1 VYDEEE
7 ESDDNDDSSY
17 SQGNDGEDDDYDHN
31 NINNEGSYRSTGT
44 SNSRDTTGTTS
55 AHSDSESSHHQQL
68 VMLPRTRIVVS
79 GMILLA
85 AIALGTATYL
95 VTAKGQSETFTSKVR
110 SAAVVAKRRHTQQHR
125 LCRPHEIFGVH
136 AVAHRPLLFAQRV
149 QYYDYCALVLSST
162 STETDRLMMNL
173 QTFALSVTTYAVAT
187 GAVWPYVTVPNFEL
201 RGRMSNQV
209 SKALSLTFSP
219 LVESADLDSWGAYAN
234 STSYWVD
241 ESRAVL
247 ALQPLV
253 ASSEESKGGDAT
265 ARLLADPMV
274 DFLSSTPSSSSIPDH
289 VWTLDDRGNP
299 RAVDA
304 RESVPYAPLW
314 QQAPTPSNAALINY
328 DLLSNPQLLALY
340 RSMRAVQRPALSSVM
355 DLRFLYSGAAGYA
368 VPASTE
374 VSTAADTSNVTSLM
388 MSPLYPFVA
397 TKESFSDRN
406 EISGLLL
413 SVIDWER
420 YLTKILPAN
429 VNGLVVVLTS
439 TCGDVYT
446 FQLNGP
452 TVEYLGAGD
461 LHETSYNSLLVTS
474 DPFETG
480 WLAKGNETPTG
491 DNVAGGACSYVLR
504 LYPSTTLEGIF
515 TDQKPAVYTA
525 VVVLLF
531 FFTAMVFLLYDW
543 LVTRRQN
550 KVNASAKKTNAILS
564 SLFPSTVRD
573 RILQE
578 AEEQAEQEE
587 QLKNQAQQS
596 PKRGGFALGNKALL
610 RDFLKD
616 AEADG
621 AAGKPSSSEAGASK
635 LSVSRPIADLFP
647 ETTVCFAD
655 LVGFTAWSSVRE
667 PTHVFQLLE
676 TIYHA
681 FDKIAK
687 KRSVFKVLEMNCCF
701 LLRSSVQWSHR
712 LHCYHPIRF

>member
-1 VYDEEE
+1 
-7 ESDDNDDSSY
+7 
-17 SQGNDGEDDDYDHN
+17 
-31 NINNEGSYRSTGT
+31 
-44 SNSRDTTGTTS
+44 
-55 AHSDSESSHHQQL
+55 
-68 VMLPRTRIVVS
+68 
-79 GMILLA
+79 
-85 AIALGTATYL
+85 
-95 VTAKGQSETFTSKVR
+95 
-110 SAAVVAKRRHTQQHR
+110 
-125 LCRPHEIFGVH
+125 
-136 AVAHRPLLFAQRV
+136 V
-149 QYYDYCALVLSST
+149 QYYDYCDLVLAST
-162 STETDRLMMNL
+162 STEAERLMMSL
-173 QTFALSVTTYAVAT
+173 QSFALSVTTYTVAT

-219 LVESADLDSWGAYAN
+219 LVESLDLDSWEAYAN
-234 STSYWVD
+234 STSNWVD

-247 ALQPLV
+247 TLLPLL
-253 ASSEESKGGDAT
+253 ASSAVSMGDFA
-265 ARLLADPMV
+265 
-274 DFLSSTPSSSSIPDH
+274 SSTPSSSSIPAQ

-314 QQAPTPSNAALINY
+314 QQAPAPSNAALINY

-355 DLRFLYSGAAGYA
+355 DLRFLYSGAAEYV
-368 VPASTE
+368 VPASKE
-374 VSTAADTSNVTSLM
+374 ASTVADTSNVTSLI

-397 TKESFSDRN
+397 TKENVPDRE
-406 EISGLLL
+406 EITGLLL
-413 SVIDWER
+413 AVIDWER
-420 YLTKILPAN
+420 YLTNILPAN
-429 VNGLVVVLTS
+429 VKGLVVVLTS

-446 FQLNGP
+446 FQVNGP

-474 DPFETG
+474 DPFGTG
-480 WLAKGNETPTG
+480 WLAKGNETPPG
-491 DNVAGGACSYVLR
+491 ENVVGGACSYVLH

-515 TDQKPAVYTA
+515 TDQKPAVYTT

-596 PKRGGFALGNKALL
+596 PKRGGFTLGNKALL

-616 AEADG
+616 AEEDG
-621 AAGKPSSSEAGASK
+621 AAGKPTSGEAGASK

-687 KRSVFKVLEMNCCF
+687 KRNVFKVLEMSCCSSAF
-701 LLRSSVQWSHR
+701 ERSVVSHLRCYRSIR
-712 LHCYHPIRF
+712 L